1 MVNPEQPLLSVIV
14 PVYNGTRVL
23 PRALE
28 ALVASDLPRSCW
40 ELIVVNDGST
50 DETGTLAARWADVLV
65 HIPGSPH
72 GPAYARNRGVE
83 AARGEV
89 VVFVDADVVVH
100 PDALRRFAWAFA
112 HDPELGA
119 VFGSYDD
126 RPQAPGVVSRYRNL
140 LHHWHH
146 HQNAGEAE
154 TFWAGCGAVRRSVF
168 LAAGK
173 FDEWHYRKPSIED
186 IELGHRISALGHRI
200 LLRPEIQ
207 CTHLKQWNLWSVVR
221 TDVKDRGVPWMRLL
235 LQEGKLGQRT
245 SLNLKLIEKVNT
257 ALVGLALAGAL
268 AAAALRDPR
277 WLWLAAAGLGFVT
290 LASLPFYRFLA
301 RANGVI
307 FAIAAIPLHL
317 LYYLLNGICASAGW
331 LLHHAV
337 GEPAPEAAVQA
348 WAEVGVR
355 RWPPVPLKLGQG
367 PWASAPAPRA
377 DIADSVAE
385 R

>member
-1 MVNPEQPLLSVIV
+1 MAEHPLLSVIV
-14 PVYNGTRVL
+14 PAFNGTRVL

-28 ALVASDLPRSCW
+28 ALAASDLPRACW
-40 ELIVVNDGST
+40 ELVVVDDGST
-50 DETGTLAARWADVLV
+50 DDTAEVAARWADVV
-65 HIPGSPH
+65 VQIPGSPH

-112 HDPELGA
+112 RDPRLGA

-126 RPQAPGVVSRYRNL
+126 RPAAPGLVSRYRNL

-168 LAAGK
+168 FAAGK

-186 IELGHRISALGHRI
+186 IELGHRIHATGYRI
-200 LLRPEIQ
+200 LLQPEIQ
-207 CTHLKQWNLWSVVR
+207 CTHLKRWSLWNVVR
-221 TDVKDRGVPWMRLL
+221 TDVQDRGVPWMRLL

-257 ALVGLALAGAL
+257 AMVGLALLAPVLAL
-268 AAAALRDPR
+268 VVRDPR
-277 WLWLAAAGLGFVT
+277 WLALTVFGVGFV
-290 LASLPFYRFLA
+290 AVANRRFYRFLA
-301 RANGVI
+301 RSGGAG
-307 FAIAAIPLHL
+307 FAVAAFPLHL
-317 LYYLLNGICASAGW
+317 LYYVLNGVCASGGW
-331 LLHHAV
+331 VLHHVV
-337 GEPAPEAAVQA
+337 GEPAPEATVQA
-348 WAEVGVR
+348 WSEVGLR
-355 RWPPVPLKLGQG
+355 RWPPVPARVLSG
-367 PWASAPAPRA
+367 PWQPQ
-377 DIADSVAE
+377 
-385 R
+385 